1 MTILTKLAI
10 AREFYRAH
18 RDVGARPQ
26 WNELRLIWSAYSEPH
41 RHYHTL
47 EHIRNTIR
55 ITRNCFPGRNSYD
68 LSTVVL
74 ALLYHDIVYDV
85 NSKHNEAESAEWW
98 TMYALGRFRPE
109 VVNKVTQLILST
121 QAHKV
126 GPDSD
131 DLDRI
136 MNDADMSILAAE
148 EDDYQEYAR
157 NIWREYHAVGRE
169 VYVQHRVAFLNS
181 VDVDS
186 LFHTDEFR
194 TSVRAAINLD
204 WERETLTHNPW
215 EILVD

>member
-1 MTILTKLAI
+1 
-10 AREFYRAH
+10 
-18 RDVGARPQ
+18 
-26 WNELRLIWSAYSEPH
+26 
-41 RHYHTL
+41 
-47 EHIRNTIR
+47 
-55 ITRNCFPGRNSYD
+55 
-68 LSTVVL
+68 
-74 ALLYHDIVYDV
+74 
-85 NSKHNEAESAEWW
+85 
-98 TMYALGRFRPE
+98 MYALGRFRPE

-121 QAHKV
+121 RAHKV

-169 VYVQHRVAFLNS
+169 VYVQHRIAFLNS

-186 LFHTDEFR
+186 LFHTEEFR

-204 WERETLTHNPW
+204 WERETLTHNPQ
-215 EILVD
+215 EILDARVNLGGTL